1 MNTKDFQELFIRD
14 LDRLKVELE
23 AYPSE
28 ESLWVKADGIN
39 NSAGNLI
46 LHLCGNLLHFI
57 GATLG
62 ETGYIRKRDFEFNGH
77 VSYQDLMDGIEE
89 TKKMIQ
95 LSLNKLTDEDLEK
108 KYPVEHFGYPM
119 KTGHFFLH
127 LFGHFSYHLG
137 QVNYHRRILS

>member
-1 MNTKDFQELFIRD
+1 MSTKDIKELFIRD
-14 LDRLKVELE
+14 LDKLKTELE
-23 AYPSE
+23 AYPTE
-28 ESLWVKADGIN
+28 ESLWVKAEGIN

-62 ETGYIRKRDFEFNGH
+62 ETGYIRKRDFEFNGR
-77 VSYQDLMDGIEE
+77 VSYQELLNEIEE
-89 TKKMIQ
+89 TKRMIQ
-95 LSLNKLTDEDLEK
+95 SSLDKITDEDLAK
-108 KYPVEHFGYPM
+108 NYPIEHFGYPM
-119 KTGHFFLH
+119 TTGHFFLH